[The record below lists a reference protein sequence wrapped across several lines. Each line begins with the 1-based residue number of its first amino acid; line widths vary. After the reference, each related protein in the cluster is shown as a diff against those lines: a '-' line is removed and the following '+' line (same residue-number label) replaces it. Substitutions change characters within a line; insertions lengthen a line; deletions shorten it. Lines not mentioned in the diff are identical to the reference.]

1 MSDLLSAFEKIRE
14 VKRERHEI
22 VQETPFELCTEIR
35 DVGRVFRDVG
45 DADEATQSLVTE
57 QGIEE
62 AEAERRLQQ
71 YAATLYNSPEYPHW
85 AERFGSQF
93 FDGESV
99 EDLAEESR
107 FSRGEIERWIREY
120 VGVHLKQ
127 ADIQEVELPSDLPD
141 SEVLF
146 ESQREAYAQAA
157 STLGDINFD
166 EIVES
171 VNELEAS
178 DFEFKW
184 VDFLVAGLRDELYE
198 IYQEKGEEQ
207 VVSVLS
213 ELLDDEDTL
222 DAILSQVDSRYLRGE
237 REKLL
242 KDAISAHNEGRY
254 GLSIPTA
261 LTQIDGA
268 IIEAATD
275 LGIWELDD
283 EVTGTRVVAKGEGSH
298 QHISEFRDPFRDL
311 YPRLMGRGS
320 PRSKILHGIRT
331 DFVDDEALSTK
342 MIWLAMKS
350 FSAADKVYS
359 DLFIREEK
367 LLDYLSVSS
376 PKDASE
382 IATRFRSNRA
392 HSVDRCE
399 SSVEDGH
406 LESSQGDTYT
416 ITPDGEVRLTELRG
430 Y

>member
-14 VKRERHEI
+14 VKRGRHEI
-22 VQETPFELCTEIR
+22 VQETPFDLCTEIR
-35 DVGRVFRDVG
+35 DAARVFHTIG
-45 DADEATQSLVTE
+45 NPDEATQILVTE
-57 QGIEE
+57 QGLEE
-62 AEAERRLQQ
+62 AEAERRLKQ
-71 YAATLYNSPEYPHW
+71 YGAILYNSPDNPHW

-93 FDGESV
+93 FDGDSV

-107 FSRGEIERWIREY
+107 FSQGEIERWIREY
-120 VGVHLKQ
+120 VGVHLKE
-127 ADIQEVELPSDLPD
+127 AVLQEVDLPSEPPD
-141 SEVLF
+141 SEILF

-166 EIVES
+166 KIVES

-184 VDFLVAGLRDELYE
+184 IDFLVAGLRDELYE

-222 DAILSQVDSRYLRGE
+222 DAILSQVDSRYLKGE

-242 KDAISAHNEGRY
+242 RDAISAHNEGRY

-275 LGIWELDD
+275 LGIWELDN

-331 DFVDDEALSTK
+331 DFVDDEVLSTK

-359 DLFIREEK
+359 DLFIGEEK

-392 HSVDRCE
+392 HAVDRCE
-399 SSVEDGH
+399 SLVEDGY
-406 LESSQGDTYT
+406 LEPASGESYT
-416 ITPDGEVRLTELRG
+416 ITPDGEERLTELRG

>member
-22 VQETPFELCTEIR
+22 VQETPFDLCTEIR
-35 DVGRVFRDVG
+35 DAGRVFHDVG
-45 DADEATQSLVTE
+45 DADEVTQTLVTE

-62 AEAERRLQQ
+62 AEAKRRLKQ
-71 YAATLYNSPEYPHW
+71 YATILYNSPENSHW

-99 EDLAEESR
+99 EALAEESR
-107 FSRGEIERWIREY
+107 FSQGETERWVREY
-120 VGVHLKQ
+120 VGVHLKE
-127 ADIQEVELPSDLPD
+127 ADLQEAALPSEPPD
-141 SEVLF
+141 SEILF

-184 VDFLVAGLRDELYE
+184 VDFLVVGLRDELYE
-198 IYQEKGEEQ
+198 IYQEKGEKQ

-213 ELLDDEDTL
+213 ELLDDEETL

-254 GLSIPTA
+254 SLSIPTA

-298 QHISEFRDPFRDL
+298 QHISEFRNPFRDL

-331 DFVDDEALSTK
+331 DFVDDEGLSTK

-392 HSVDRCE
+392 HAVDRCE
-399 SSVEDGH
+399 SLVGDGY
-406 LESSQGDTYT
+406 LEPSSGDTYT
-416 ITPDGEVRLTELRG
+416 TTPDGEERLTELRG

>member
-1 MSDLLSAFEKIRE
+1 MSDLLSALDKIRE
-14 VKRERHEI
+14 FEHEHHKI
-22 VQETPFELCTEIR
+22 VQETPFELCIGIR
-35 DVGRVFRDVG
+35 DAGRVFRDAG
-45 DADEATQSLVTE
+45 DADEAIQALVTE
-57 QGIEE
+57 QGIKE
-62 AEAERRLQQ
+62 AEAERRLKQ
-71 YAATLYNSPEYPHW
+71 YVAVFYNSPENPHW

-99 EDLAEESR
+99 DELTEESR
-107 FSRGEIERWIREY
+107 FSQGEIERWVREY
-120 VGVHLKQ
+120 VGVNLRD
-127 ADIQEVELPSDLPD
+127 ADIQEIELPSDPPD
-141 SEVLF
+141 SEALF

-157 STLGDINFD
+157 STIGDINFD

-213 ELLDDEDTL
+213 ELLDNEETI
-222 DAILSQVDSRYLRGE
+222 DAILSQVDSRYLRGD
-237 REKLL
+237 REDLL
-242 KDAISAHNEGRY
+242 RDAISAHNEGRY

-268 IIEAATD
+268 IIEVAAD

-350 FSAADKVYS
+350 FYVAEKVYS

-376 PKDASE
+376 AKDVSE

-392 HSVDRCE
+392 HAVDRCE
-399 SSVEDGH
+399 SLVGDGY
-406 LESSQGDTYT
+406 LEPSSGDTYT
-416 ITPDGEVRLTELRG
+416 ITPDGEERLTELRG

>member
-1 MSDLLSAFEKIRE
+1 MSDLFSAFDKIRE

-22 VQETPFELCTEIR
+22 VQETLFEQCNDIR
-35 DVGRVFRDVG
+35 DAGRVFCDVG
-45 DADEATQSLVTE
+45 DADEAIQVLVTE
-57 QGIEE
+57 QDIKE
-62 AEAERRLQQ
+62 AEAERRLKQ
-71 YAATLYNSPEYPHW
+71 YAAILYNSLENPHW

-99 EDLAEESR
+99 EVLAEESR
-107 FSRGEIERWIREY
+107 FSQGEIERWIREY
-120 VGVHLKQ
+120 VGVHLKE
-127 ADIQEVELPSDLPD
+127 ADFHEMELPSDHPD
-141 SEVLF
+141 SEILF
-146 ESQREAYAQAA
+146 KSQREAYAQAA
-157 STLGDINFD
+157 GTLGNLNFD

-207 VVSVLS
+207 VVLVLS
-213 ELLDDEDTL
+213 DLLDDEDTL
-222 DAILSQVDSRYLRGE
+222 DAILSQVDSRYLQGE

-242 KDAISAHNEGRY
+242 MDAISAHNEGRY
-254 GLSIPTA
+254 SLSIPTA

-283 EVTGTRVVAKGEGSH
+283 EVTGTQVVAKGEGSH

-311 YPRLMGRGS
+311 YPQLMGRGS

-392 HSVDRCE
+392 HAVDRCQ
-399 SSVEDGH
+399 SLVEDGY
-406 LESSQGDTYT
+406 LEPSSGETYT
-416 ITPDGEVRLTELRG
+416 TIPDGEERLTELRD

>member
-1 MSDLLSAFEKIRE
+1 MSDLLSAFDKIRE

-22 VQETPFELCTEIR
+22 VQRTPFELCTDIR
-35 DVGRVFRDVG
+35 DAGSVFRDVE
-45 DADEATQSLVTE
+45 DADEAIEVLITE
-57 QGIEE
+57 QDLEK
-62 AEAERRLQQ
+62 AEAESRLKQ
-71 YAATLYNSPEYPHW
+71 YATIHYNSPENPHW
-85 AERFGSQF
+85 TELFGSQF
-93 FDGESV
+93 FDGDSV

-107 FSRGEIERWIREY
+107 FSQGEIERRIREY
-120 VGVHLKQ
+120 VGVHLKEG
-127 ADIQEVELPSDLPD
+127 DLQEVELPSKLPD
-141 SEVLF
+141 SEILF

-166 EIVES
+166 KIVES

-178 DFEFKW
+178 GFEFKW
-184 VDFLVAGLRDELYE
+184 VDFLIVGLRDELYE

-213 ELLDDEDTL
+213 ELLDDEEAL
-222 DAILSQVDSRYLRGE
+222 DAVLSQVDSRYLRGE
-237 REKLL
+237 REDLL
-242 KDAISAHNEGRY
+242 RDAISAHNEGRY

-359 DLFIREEK
+359 DLFIREKK

-382 IATRFRSNRA
+382 IAFRFRSNRA
-392 HSVDRCE
+392 HAVDRCE
-399 SSVEDGH
+399 SLVEDGY
-406 LESSQGDTYT
+406 LELASDETYT
-416 ITPDGEVRLTELRG
+416 ITPDGGERLTELRG

>member
-1 MSDLLSAFEKIRE
+1 MSDLLSALDKIRE

-22 VQETPFELCTEIR
+22 VQETSFELCTEIR
-35 DVGRVFRDVG
+35 DAGRVFGEVG
-45 DADEATQSLVTE
+45 DADEAISALASDQDL
-57 QGIEE
+57 EE
-62 AEAERRLQQ
+62 VEAERRLRQ
-71 YAATLYNSPEYPHW
+71 YAAIFYNSPQNPHW

-93 FDGESV
+93 YDGESV
-99 EDLAEESR
+99 EELAGESR
-107 FSRGEIERWIREY
+107 FSQGEIERWIREY
-120 VGVHLKQ
+120 VGVHLRE
-127 ADIQEVELPSDLPD
+127 ADLQEVDLPSAPPD
-141 SEVLF
+141 SEILF
-146 ESQREAYAQAA
+146 ESQREAFTQAA
-157 STLGDINFD
+157 STLSDINFD

-171 VNELEAS
+171 VNELEES

-184 VDFLVAGLRDELYE
+184 VDFLVVGLRDELYE
-198 IYQEKGEEQ
+198 MYQEKGEEQ

-213 ELLDDEDTL
+213 DLLDDEEAL

-237 REKLL
+237 REKLIR
-242 KDAISAHNEGRY
+242 DAISAHNEGRY

-283 EVTGTRVVAKGEGSH
+283 EVTGTRVVATGEGSH

-342 MIWLAMKS
+342 MIWLALKS

-359 DLFIREEK
+359 DLYIREEK

-376 PKDASE
+376 PKEVTE
-382 IATRFRSNRA
+382 IANRFRTNRA
-392 HSVDRCE
+392 HAIDRCE
-399 SSVEDGH
+399 RLIQEGFLETTSS
-406 LESSQGDTYT
+406 DTYT
-416 ITPDGEVRLTELRG
+416 VTPDGEERLRELRDF
-430 Y
+430 

>member
-14 VKRERHEI
+14 VKRECHEI

-35 DVGRVFRDVG
+35 NTGRVFHDVG
-45 DADEATQSLVTE
+45 DAEEAIEVLVTE
-57 QGIEE
+57 QGPEE
-62 AEAERRLQQ
+62 AEAERQLKQ
-71 YAATLYNSPEYPHW
+71 YAVILHNSPENSHW
-85 AERFGSQF
+85 AKRFGSKF

-99 EDLAEESR
+99 EDLANESR

-120 VGVHLKQ
+120 VGVHL
-127 ADIQEVELPSDLPD
+127 QEANLQDVELPSELPD
-141 SEVLF
+141 SEILF

-184 VDFLVAGLRDELYE
+184 VDFLVVGLRDELYE

-213 ELLDDEDTL
+213 DLLDDEDL

-237 REKLL
+237 RENLL
-242 KDAISAHNEGRY
+242 RDAISAHNEGRY
-254 GLSIPTA
+254 GLSIPTG

-367 LLDYLSVSS
+367 LLDYLSISS

-392 HSVDRCE
+392 HAVDRCQCL
-399 SSVEDGH
+399 VEDGY
-406 LESSQGDTYT
+406 LEPSSGKTYT
-416 ITPDGEVRLTELRG
+416 ISPDGEERLTELRG

>member
-1 MSDLLSAFEKIRE
+1 MSDLYSALDTLRE
-14 VKRERHEI
+14 IKCERHKI
-22 VQETPFELCTEIR
+22 ARGTPFQLCTEIR
-35 DVGRVFRDVG
+35 DAGRVFRDIE
-45 DADEATQSLVTE
+45 DAEEAIEVLVTE

-62 AEAERRLQQ
+62 PEAERRLQQ
-71 YAATLYNSPEYPHW
+71 YAAILYNSPENPHW
-85 AERFGSQF
+85 PERFGSQF

-99 EDLAEESR
+99 ENLANESR

-120 VGVHLKQ
+120 VGAHLQ
-127 ADIQEVELPSDLPD
+127 EANLQEVELPSDPPD
-141 SEVLF
+141 SEILF

-184 VDFLVAGLRDELYE
+184 VDFLVVGLRDELYE

-213 ELLDDEDTL
+213 ELLDGEETL

-242 KDAISAHNEGRY
+242 KDAILAHNEGRY
-254 GLSIPTA
+254 SLSIPTA

-298 QHISEFRDPFRDL
+298 QHISEFRNPFRDL

-320 PRSKILHGIRT
+320 PRPKILHGIRT

-342 MIWLAMKS
+342 MICLAMKS

-376 PKDASE
+376 SKDASE

-392 HSVDRCE
+392 HAVDRCE
-399 SSVEDGH
+399 SLVGDGY
-406 LESSQGDTYT
+406 LEPSSGDTYT
-416 ITPDGEVRLTELRG
+416 ITPDGEERLAELRG

>member
-1 MSDLLSAFEKIRE
+1 MSDFLSAFETIRE
-14 VKRERHEI
+14 IKRERHEI
-22 VQETPFELCTEIR
+22 VQETPFELCTDIR
-35 DVGRVFRDVG
+35 DAGSVFREVG
-45 DADEATQSLVTE
+45 DADEAIEVLITE
-57 QGIEE
+57 QDLEE
-62 AEAERRLQQ
+62 VEADRRIKQ
-71 YAATLYNSPEYPHW
+71 YAAIFYNSPQNPHW
-85 AERFGSQF
+85 AQRFGSEF
-93 FDGESV
+93 FHGESV
-99 EDLAEESR
+99 EELAEESR
-107 FSRGEIERWIREY
+107 FSQGEIERWIREY
-120 VGVHLKQ
+120 VGVHLRE
-127 ADIQEVELPSDLPD
+127 ANIQEVDLPSDPPD
-141 SEVLF
+141 SETLF

-157 STLGDINFD
+157 GTLGNINFD

-171 VNELEAS
+171 VNDLEES

-184 VDFLVAGLRDELYE
+184 VDFLVVGLRDELYE
-198 IYQEKGEEQ
+198 IYQEKGEEH

-213 ELLDDEDTL
+213 DLLDDEEAL

-237 REKLL
+237 RERLIR
-242 KDAISAHNEGRY
+242 DSISAHNEGRY

-331 DFVDDEALSTK
+331 DFVDDGALSTK

-392 HSVDRCE
+392 HAVDRCE
-399 SSVEDGH
+399 SLVEESY
-406 LESSQGDTYT
+406 LEPASDDTYT
-416 ITPDGEVRLTELRG
+416 ITPDGEGRLTELRG

>member
-35 DVGRVFRDVG
+35 DAGRVFRDVG
-45 DADEATQSLVTE
+45 DADEATQTLVTE
-57 QGIEE
+57 QDIEE
-62 AEAERRLQQ
+62 AEAERRLKQ
-71 YAATLYNSPEYPHW
+71 YATILYNSPENPHW

-99 EDLAEESR
+99 EALAEESR

-120 VGVHLKQ
+120 VGVHLQ
-127 ADIQEVELPSDLPD
+127 EANLQEVELPSDPPD
-141 SEVLF
+141 SEILF

-213 ELLDDEDTL
+213 ELLDDEETL
-222 DAILSQVDSRYLRGE
+222 DAILSQVDSRYLKGE

-367 LLDYLSVSS
+367 LLDDLSASS

-392 HSVDRCE
+392 HAVDRCE
-399 SSVEDGH
+399 SLVEDGY
-406 LESSQGDTYT
+406 LESSSGDTYT